1 MNHVAAE
8 LLKLAKELIA
18 ASTPF
23 KDIPVGGYFHTG
35 ISKGMGYESN
45 TVKVTVFQKTDKQN
59 AKVVKSDW
67 APRQIGLIDRF
78 SPFTQTWILD
88 SLPTHDT
95 RKGL

>member
-1 MNHVAAE
+1 MNHIAAE
-8 LLKLAKELIA
+8 LLKVARELIA
-18 ASTPF
+18 SVPF

-35 ISKGMGYESN
+35 IGRGMGYESN

-59 AKVVKSDW
+59 AEIVKSDW
-67 APRQIGLIDRF
+67 APRQIGRVDRF
-78 SPFTQTWILD
+78 SPFTTVFALD